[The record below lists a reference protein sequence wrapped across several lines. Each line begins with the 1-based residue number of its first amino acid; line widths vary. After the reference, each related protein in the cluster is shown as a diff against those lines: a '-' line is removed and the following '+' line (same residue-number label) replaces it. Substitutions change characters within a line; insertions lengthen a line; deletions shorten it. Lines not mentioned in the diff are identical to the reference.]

1 MRNVRGGSWLDR
13 TEKRRFS
20 MARVINCECG
30 YVARG
35 ETDDEL
41 VADAEQH
48 MQSVHPDLVGKM
60 SRDDIL
66 GMAEEA

>member
-1 MRNVRGGSWLDR
+1 
-13 TEKRRFS
+13 
-20 MARVINCECG
+20 VINCECG

-48 MQSVHPDLVGKM
+48 IRSVHPDLVGKM
-60 SRDDIL
+60 SRDDLL
-66 GMAEEA
+66 GMAEDA